1 MRRVLGTGFLPRSTG
16 EGDDTQLYD
25 VLNTVPVVP
34 FGGTKTSGLGV
45 PPFGGTKTSGLGV
58 PPFGGTETSGLG
70 VPLWDGWFVVRLGRE
85 GTEGDDLAVE
95 QHMLLVT
102 KRAIGMVVT

>member
-1 MRRVLGTGFLPRSTG
+1 MRRVLGTGSLPRSTG

-34 FGGTKTSGLGV
+34 FGGTETSGLGV
-45 PPFGGTKTSGLGV
+45 PPFS
-58 PPFGGTETSGLG
+58 GTETSGLG

-85 GTEGDDLAVE
+85 GAEGDDLAVE
-95 QHMLLVT
+95 QHVLIVT
-102 KRAIGMVVT
+102 KRAIGMIMT

>member
-1 MRRVLGTGFLPRSTG
+1 MRRVLGTGSLPRSTG

-34 FGGTKTSGLGV
+34 FD
-45 PPFGGTKTSGLGV
+45 GTKTSGLGV

-70 VPLWDGWFVVRLGRE
+70 VPLWAERFVMWLGGE
-85 GTEGDDLAVE
+85 GAEGDDLTVE
-95 QHMLLVT
+95 QYVLLVT